1 MIYREIEK
9 DRVIKRERWRE
20 RETVKG
26 RQRQIESRD
35 LSERYIERER
45 DR

>member
-26 RQRQIESRD
+26 RQRQIEPRD
-35 LSERYIERER
+35 LSERYIER

>member
-1 MIYREIEK
+1 ME
-9 DRVIKRERWRE
+9 RERDSE

-26 RQRQIESRD
+26 RQKQIEPRD
-35 LSERYIERER
+35 LSERYIER